1 LKIDDKKTGP
11 SPRHKAMD
19 LLARREH
26 SVQELRQKL
35 AVRAF
40 DREEAEQAIQGLIDE
55 GLLSDA
61 RFAEAYAVSRLRTGK
76 GPVRIRT
83 ELEQRGVAAG
93 LIDASLTRLDVDWCE
108 RAREVRVRKYGA
120 VSPDD
125 LRERAR
131 QSKFLQYR
139 GFTGEQIRAAFDSAD
154 PNDGQSDGQSESQS
168 ES

>member
-1 LKIDDKKTGP
+1 
-11 SPRHKAMD
+11 MD

-26 SVQELRQKL
+26 SVHELRQKL

-61 RFAEAYAVSRLRTGK
+61 RFAEAYTASRLRTGK

-93 LIDASLTRLDVDWCE
+93 LIDASLAGLDVDWCE

-120 VSPDD
+120 ASPDD
-125 LRERAR
+125 VRGRAR

-139 GFTGEQIRAAFDSAD
+139 GFTGEQIRAAFDGAD
-154 PNDGQSDGQSESQS
+154 PSDGQSDGQSES
-168 ES
+168 